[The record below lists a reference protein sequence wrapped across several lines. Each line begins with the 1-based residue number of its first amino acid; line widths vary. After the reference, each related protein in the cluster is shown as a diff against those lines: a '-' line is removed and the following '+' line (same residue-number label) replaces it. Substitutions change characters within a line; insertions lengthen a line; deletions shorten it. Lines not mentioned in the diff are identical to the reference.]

1 MQKPRFSINMRL
13 LDMEVIIKIENML
26 KIGIY
31 ANKYNRHNCS
41 MVYNIRIRKKMV
53 YTGEGAL

>member
-31 ANKYNRHNCS
+31 ANKYNRHN
-41 MVYNIRIRKKMV
+41 
-53 YTGEGAL
+53 